1 MSSKKI
7 VEVNLLNSDEANKFV
22 GIFADMLYTDKIN
35 CKGDY
40 LVVETLD
47 KIYKVPFSLFYV
59 NIIEAFEDIF
69 REYYSVKKILNTP
82 DLLFGVTNSIFEKI
96 KIEER
101 EKLLV
106 NLKEKILN
114 DEEFANTLKERIFT
128 ILSREKNFNLR
139 KLWINRIEEFG
150 ILDVEDKVVL
160 SYYSNLSP
168 EELKK
173 LFDEG
178 IIADN
183 QKLTVVMDAC
193 KYKRLEEKKVA
204 KKRANSGVINIINTL
219 LSSDYIVK
227 LYTYFDEIKEENEI
241 NFREFI
247 RDDEFI
253 RSKVKKEDILNV
265 DFETLTV
272 FLRDKNPKM
281 PNSLK
286 ITSKDLINQYGKL
299 FDGQQIYKLAV
310 YGFIDS
316 QVLIEV
322 YEINEALKYINYDGR
337 ILENDE
343 LDEFYSPKAL
353 IGMKLNGDISPKFAQ
368 SYVEMQDFENNKEK
382 FKEKSES
389 LIENLR
395 ILTGDK
401 KSQEFQENLL
411 FFFKIGF
418 CDLEN
423 TKQNISE
430 EYIENKI
437 SNNEM
442 KIEEVFELY
451 IPIALKVAG
460 PAIPSTVNP
469 LLL

>member
-1 MSSKKI
+1 
-7 VEVNLLNSDEANKFV
+7 
-22 GIFADMLYTDKIN
+22 
-35 CKGDY
+35 
-40 LVVETLD
+40 
-47 KIYKVPFSLFYV
+47 
-59 NIIEAFEDIF
+59 
-69 REYYSVKKILNTP
+69 
-82 DLLFGVTNSIFEKI
+82 
-96 KIEER
+96 
-101 EKLLV
+101 
-106 NLKEKILN
+106 
-114 DEEFANTLKERIFT
+114 
-128 ILSREKNFNLR
+128 
-139 KLWINRIEEFG
+139 
-150 ILDVEDKVVL
+150 
-160 SYYSNLSP
+160 
-168 EELKK
+168 
-173 LFDEG
+173 
-178 IIADN
+178 
-183 QKLTVVMDAC
+183 
-193 KYKRLEEKKVA
+193 
-204 KKRANSGVINIINTL
+204 
-219 LSSDYIVK
+219 
-227 LYTYFDEIKEENEI
+227 
-241 NFREFI
+241 
-247 RDDEFI
+247 
-253 RSKVKKEDILNV
+253 
-265 DFETLTV
+265 
-272 FLRDKNPKM
+272 M

-286 ITSKDLINQYGKL
+286 ITSKDLINQYGRL

-423 TKQNISE
+423 AKQNISE

-451 IPIALKVAG
+451 EKGLLNDDFMLKYYKPEEIFEFYKNDEITGKSLRLVNDVDFLTQKFCDREIDIQDFLNLYLTEDILSVYDLDDALVLAESDVDISNFIDENVYFEKIKELFSNYLIDYSFILTLKEQQIINENEFNEIKATLDTREFFQELEEGKKFVVVTSREQNIQKGKKTTSSSDKKKNDFSDEIDLISKVLEKDVENESYSVIESYNKKG
-460 PAIPSTVNP
+460 RLT
-469 LLL
+469 